1 MIFLFNMAFIFQA
14 TSDTAFAAGG
24 LQIRP
29 IVPMKKW
36 EIDFNGTMKL
46 NGEDFGDV
54 ELRLEW
60 TACSGYFDFD
70 TDMSAVAIS
79 KAIATEN
86 WSREF
91 FDRLKSNHQTHYEQ
105 FGDFT
110 GHSKNS
116 PNKVFR

>member
-1 MIFLFNMAFIFQA
+1 MILLLKYGFTFQA
-14 TSDTAFAAGG
+14 TSDMAFAAGG
-24 LQIRP
+24 LEIRP

-60 TACSGYFDFD
+60 TACSDYFDFD

-86 WSREF
+86 WSMEF
-91 FDRLKSNHQTHYEQ
+91 FDRLQASHQTHYEQ

-110 GHSKNS
+110 GDSKNS
-116 PNKVFR
+116 LNKVFR